1 SMSTGQAGVNQL
13 GGVFVNGRPLPDVVR
28 KRIVELAIMGVRPCD
43 ISRQL
48 LVSHGCVSKILTRFY
63 ETGSIRPGS
72 IGGSK
77 TKQVATPTVVKK
89 ILRLKQENPGMF
101 AWEIRERL
109 LSARVCEPHSIPSVS
124 SVNRILRNSGL
135 AWSEDEGRSVT
146 PTLVKKI
153 LRLKQENPGMFAWE
167 IRERLLSARV
177 CEPHSIPSVSSV
189 NRILRNSGL
198 VWSEDEGRSDKIL
211 RNSGLVWSEDEGRSV
226 TPTLVKKILR
236 LKQENPGMFAWEIR
250 ERLLSARVCEP
261 HSIPSVL
268 SVNRIL
274 RNSGLAWSEDEGR
287 SDSYPP
293 SEPQNVM
300 DYMSL
305 KNLPPSMPTQQNPP
319 YFAHTAVRIPPPQ
332 PSEPLYDRRLATSW
346 LLANQVQAQGLLKPY
361 PISPWQRIMIPYH
374 PDSKNFSPYAINLHN
389 DLLTRI
395 NPDEVKSENSEH
407 ISVEASDDSRDKQE
421 TEEERKTPHEKE
433 KKKNPYSIEELLK
446 KPDKMVNSNPVVFHN
461 FLRQPSGSMIEYGRE
476 KDSSNRSS
484 PASFCSG
491 QSSNDGFTESDR
503 PEIKAGN

>member
-1 SMSTGQAGVNQL
+1 MPHTGQAGVNQL

-135 AWSEDEGRSVT
+135 AWSDDEPRSGHDT
-146 PTLVKKI
+146 YSQAEL
-153 LRLKQENPGMFAWE
+153 
-167 IRERLLSARV
+167 
-177 CEPHSIPSVSSV
+177 
-189 NRILRNSGL
+189 
-198 VWSEDEGRSDKIL
+198 
-211 RNSGLVWSEDEGRSV
+211 
-226 TPTLVKKILR
+226 
-236 LKQENPGMFAWEIR
+236 
-250 ERLLSARVCEP
+250 
-261 HSIPSVL
+261 
-268 SVNRIL
+268 
-274 RNSGLAWSEDEGR
+274 
-287 SDSYPP
+287 PP
-293 SEPQNVM
+293 NVM

-305 KNLPPSMPTQQNPP
+305 KNSLPHAPVPSQNPS
-319 YFAHTAVRIPPPQ
+319 YFAHSAIRVPPPQ
-332 PSEPLYDRRLATSW
+332 TDSTLYDRRLTTSW

-361 PISPWQRIMIPYH
+361 PISPWQRIMMPYH
-374 PDSKNFSPYAINLHN
+374 DSKNFSPYAVNLHN
-389 DLLTRI
+389 DLLNRI
-395 NPDEVKSENSEH
+395 NSDEVKSENSEH
-407 ISVEASDDSRDKQE
+407 ISVEASDDSTDRPD
-421 TEEERKTPHEKE
+421 TDERKTPHEKE

-446 KPDKMVNSNPVVFHN
+446 KPEKIRASPVGFQN
-461 FLRQPSGSMIEYGRE
+461 FLRQPSGSMIEYQSPE
-476 KDSSNRSS
+476 KDLSNRSS
-484 PASFCSG
+484 PASFCSV
-491 QSSNDGFTESDR
+491 QSSVSNDCFTESIAS
-503 PEIKAGN
+503 EIKAGN

>member
-1 SMSTGQAGVNQL
+1 MTMSTGQAGVNQL

-28 KRIVELAIMGVRPCD
+28 KRIVELAIMGVRPCDISRQLLVSHGCVSKILTRFYETGSIRPGSIGGSKTKTIVMFAIMSVLPCD

-135 AWSEDEGRSVT
+135 AWSEDEGRS
-146 PTLVKKI
+146 
-153 LRLKQENPGMFAWE
+153 
-167 IRERLLSARV
+167 
-177 CEPHSIPSVSSV
+177 
-189 NRILRNSGL
+189 
-198 VWSEDEGRSDKIL
+198 
-211 RNSGLVWSEDEGRSV
+211 
-226 TPTLVKKILR
+226 
-236 LKQENPGMFAWEIR
+236 
-250 ERLLSARVCEP
+250 
-261 HSIPSVL
+261 
-268 SVNRIL
+268 
-274 RNSGLAWSEDEGR
+274 
-287 SDSYPP
+287 DSYPP

-305 KNLPPSMPTQQNPP
+305 KNLPPSMPSQNTP

-332 PSEPLYDRRLATSW
+332 PSESLYDRRLATSW

-361 PISPWQRIMIPYH
+361 PISPWPRIMIPYH

-407 ISVEASDDSRDKQE
+407 ISVEASDDSRDKPE

-446 KPDKMVNSNPVVFHN
+446 KPDKMVNSNPVVFQN
-461 FLRQPSGSMIEYGRE
+461 FLRQPSGSMIEYGRD

-484 PASFCSG
+484 PASFSSG
-491 QSSNDGFTESDR
+491 QSSNDGFAESDR

>member
-1 SMSTGQAGVNQL
+1 MPHTGQAGVNQL

-135 AWSEDEGRSVT
+135 AWSEDEGRN
-146 PTLVKKI
+146 
-153 LRLKQENPGMFAWE
+153 E
-167 IRERLLSARV
+167 
-177 CEPHSIPSVSSV
+177 
-189 NRILRNSGL
+189 
-198 VWSEDEGRSDKIL
+198 
-211 RNSGLVWSEDEGRSV
+211 
-226 TPTLVKKILR
+226 
-236 LKQENPGMFAWEIR
+236 
-250 ERLLSARVCEP
+250 
-261 HSIPSVL
+261 
-268 SVNRIL
+268 
-274 RNSGLAWSEDEGR
+274 
-287 SDSYPP
+287 SYPP

-305 KNLPPSMPTQQNPP
+305 KNLPPSMPSQQNPP

-374 PDSKNFSPYAINLHN
+374 PDSKNFTPYAINLHN

-407 ISVEASDDSRDKQE
+407 ISVETSDDSRDKPE

-446 KPDKMVNSNPVVFHN
+446 KPDKMVNSNPVVFQN
-461 FLRQPSGSMIEYGRE
+461 FLRQPSGSMIEYGT

-491 QSSNDGFTESDR
+491 QSSNDGFAESER

>member
-1 SMSTGQAGVNQL
+1 MKMSSPGQAGVNQL

-135 AWSEDEGRSVT
+135 AWSDDDTRSAHESYA
-146 PTLVKKI
+146 
-153 LRLKQENPGMFAWE
+153 Q
-167 IRERLLSARV
+167 
-177 CEPHSIPSVSSV
+177 
-189 NRILRNSGL
+189 
-198 VWSEDEGRSDKIL
+198 SDL
-211 RNSGLVWSEDEGRSV
+211 
-226 TPTLVKKILR
+226 
-236 LKQENPGMFAWEIR
+236 
-250 ERLLSARVCEP
+250 
-261 HSIPSVL
+261 
-268 SVNRIL
+268 
-274 RNSGLAWSEDEGR
+274 
-287 SDSYPP
+287 PP
-293 SEPQNVM
+293 NVM
-300 DYMSL
+300 DYMSM
-305 KNLPPSMPTQQNPP
+305 KNLPPTPMPTQQSPP
-319 YFAHTAVRIPPPQ
+319 YFAHSAVRVPPPQ
-332 PSEPLYDRRLATSW
+332 HPDPTQLYDRRLATSW

-361 PISPWQRIMIPYH
+361 PINPWQRIMMPYH
-374 PDSKNFSPYAINLHN
+374 DTKNFSPYALNLHN
-389 DLLTRI
+389 DLLNRI

-407 ISVEASDDSRDKQE
+407 ISVEASDDSTDRPDVDDDQKSQ
-421 TEEERKTPHEKE
+421 EKE

-446 KPDKMVNSNPVVFHN
+446 KPDKMVNVNPIGFPN
-461 FLRQPSGSMIEYGRE
+461 FLRQPSGSMIE
-476 KDSSNRSS
+476 SSQNLSNRSS
-484 PASFCSG
+484 PASFCSV
-491 QSSNDGFTESDR
+491 QSGVSNDGFSESASS
-503 PEIKAGN
+503 EIKAGN

>member
-1 SMSTGQAGVNQL
+1 MPHTGQAGVNQL

-135 AWSEDEGRSVT
+135 AWSDEESR
-146 PTLVKKI
+146 
-153 LRLKQENPGMFAWE
+153 A
-167 IRERLLSARV
+167 AH
-177 CEPHSIPSVSSV
+177 EP
-189 NRILRNSGL
+189 
-198 VWSEDEGRSDKIL
+198 
-211 RNSGLVWSEDEGRSV
+211 
-226 TPTLVKKILR
+226 
-236 LKQENPGMFAWEIR
+236 
-250 ERLLSARVCEP
+250 
-261 HSIPSVL
+261 
-268 SVNRIL
+268 
-274 RNSGLAWSEDEGR
+274 
-287 SDSYPP
+287 YPQP
-293 SEPQNVM
+293 DLQPNVM

-305 KNLPPSMPTQQNPP
+305 KSLPPAPLTSQQNPP
-319 YFAHTAVRIPPPQ
+319 YFAHSAVRVPPPQ
-332 PSEPLYDRRLATSW
+332 PTEPHIYDRRLATSW

-361 PISPWQRIMIPYH
+361 PISPWQRIMMPYH
-374 PDSKNFSPYAINLHN
+374 DSKNFSPYALSLHN

-395 NPDEVKSENSEH
+395 NTDEVKSENSEH
-407 ISVEASDDSRDKQE
+407 ISVEASDDSTDRPD
-421 TEEERKTPHEKE
+421 TEEQERKTPTEKE

-446 KPDKMVNSNPVVFHN
+446 KPDKMVTSTPIGFQN
-461 FLRQPSGSMIEYGRE
+461 FLRQPSGSMVEYQSQE
-476 KDSSNRSS
+476 KDSNRSS
-484 PASFCSG
+484 PASYCSV
-491 QSSNDGFTESDR
+491 QSGVSNDCFSESASS
-503 PEIKAGN
+503 EIKAGN